1 MFSSSYSVIYEII
14 DYWYFL
20 GGKDLARKELFC
32 ASVCELMPS
41 RVRVHVPAIYYFNT
55 PLRTMIVYYSVR
67 PFPFSN
73 PFLSRIIRKKIRLM
87 AVHVLVFAILLVCH

>member
-1 MFSSSYSVIYEII
+1 MFSNSYSVIYDII

-32 ASVCELMPS
+32 AFVCELIPS

-73 PFLSRIIRKKIRLM
+73 PFFISYYS
-87 AVHVLVFAILLVCH
+87 